1 MPKKNKPDFVTVKNS
16 MRQLAAGIV
25 PNNNVGG
32 VSRSPNMINSTIPL
46 MKQIRPEFVTTNYAL
61 LSFLYQQFGWIQSII
76 EVPVLDAFRGG
87 VNISAYERKVVTPEK
102 KRRGFFS
109 FWNAEDDKKQASNP
123 QGANEQFLEKQ
134 LQRRDE
140 WEKEQVAADEERKRA
155 DDSYFREEVTKEE
168 LRRIEIYIR
177 REEIWNKVRQA
188 EFWKRLY
195 GGAGIVVLDGKNPR
209 FELKLENI
217 NEDTDL
223 EFLVFDNWQLSNTSP
238 ESPGI
243 NAIDW
248 SSDTPFMVNGHKVH
262 KSRVVTFKN
271 KDFPPLYRS
280 VGRGWG
286 MSSLEPLVRTLN
298 KSIKNENVIFELL
311 DEAKMDIFKFYG
323 FNDAMQDEQATS
335 AITNRVGFAEQTK
348 NYMGGILLDAE
359 DDYAQKQIHF
369 NGLSDLKIDARVDVA
384 ADARITM
391 NKLYGT
397 SPAGFNSGEADRE
410 TYADTVEAEVRIPC
424 EAPMI
429 KLLEIIG
436 RKVLG
441 KTLDFDIEWNSLI
454 RTSQYEEEKRKTLML
469 ANLNEANIWGR
480 ITNKEWQDAVNK
492 YNLLGIDVSYKD
504 KFVADPMAKQVFK
517 PGFGNN

>member
-1 MPKKNKPDFVTVKNS
+1 MVKKKTSSITVKNS
-16 MRQLAAGIV
+16 MRQLAAGII
-25 PNNNVGG
+25 PNNSVGG
-32 VSRSPNMINSTIPL
+32 VKPSPNMINSTVPL
-46 MKQIRPEFVTTNYAL
+46 MKQVRPEFITTNYAL

-87 VNISAYERKVVTPEK
+87 VEISAYERKIVTQEK

-109 FWNAEDDKKQASNP
+109 FWNAEDDKNQNNP
-123 QGANEQFLEKQ
+123 KGSQEQFLEEQ
-134 LQRRDE
+134 MRRRDE
-140 WEKEQVAADEERKRA
+140 WEKQQLKEDEERKKA
-155 DDSYFREEVTKEE
+155 DDRYFREEVSKEDI
-168 LRRIEIYIR
+168 RRIEIYLR
-177 REEIWNKVRQA
+177 RNEIWKKVQQA
-188 EFWKRLY
+188 EFWKRLF
-195 GGAGIVVLDGKNPR
+195 GGAGIIVLDGKDPR

-217 NEDTDL
+217 NEQSDL
-223 EFLVFDNWQLSNTSP
+223 EFVVCDNWQLSGTSP
-238 ESPGI
+238 NPNTGT
-243 NAIDW
+243 NPIDW
-248 SSDTPFMVNGHKVH
+248 LDDTPFSVNGHKVH
-262 KSRVVTFKN
+262 KSRVILFKG

-286 MSSLEPLVRTLN
+286 MSCLEPLVRTLN

-323 FNDAMQDEQATS
+323 FNDAMQDEQATT
-335 AITNRVGFAEQTK
+335 AITKRVGFAEQTK
-348 NYMGGILLDAE
+348 NYMGGILLDSE

-369 NGLSDLKIDARVDVA
+369 NGLSDLKVDARVDVA

-424 EAPMI
+424 ESAMI
-429 KLLEIIG
+429 RLLEIIG

-454 RTSQYEEEKRKTLML
+454 RTSQYEEAKRKTLML